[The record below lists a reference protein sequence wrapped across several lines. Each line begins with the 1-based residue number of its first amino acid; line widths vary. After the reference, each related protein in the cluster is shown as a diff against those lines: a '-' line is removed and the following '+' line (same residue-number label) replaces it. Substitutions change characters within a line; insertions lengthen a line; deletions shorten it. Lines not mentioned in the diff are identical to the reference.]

1 MNVKIG
7 DLGLAA
13 RVSDANERKRTLC
26 GTPNYIAPEILEN
39 KHGHSFQVD
48 IWSAGVVLYTMLVG
62 RPPYESK
69 DVKAT
74 YKRILAND
82 YSFPENV
89 SLHCTI
95 FIHLIICYYLY
106 FVC

>member
-13 RVSDANERKRTLC
+13 RVNDVNERKRTLC

-69 DVKAT
+69 DIKAT

-82 YSFPENV
+82 FSFPE
-89 SLHCTI
+89 H
-95 FIHLIICYYLY
+95 
-106 FVC
+106 VC